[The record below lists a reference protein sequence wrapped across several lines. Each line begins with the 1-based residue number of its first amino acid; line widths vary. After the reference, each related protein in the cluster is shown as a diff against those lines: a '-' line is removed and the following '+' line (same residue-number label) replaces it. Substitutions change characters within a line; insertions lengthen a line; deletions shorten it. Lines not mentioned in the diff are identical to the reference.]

1 MVRMQP
7 LDPELGEE
15 QLAEGL
21 SLSLA
26 SFHGAERE
34 TFSVGALPTALMS
47 SRYLD
52 AL

>member
-1 MVRMQP
+1 MVRTQR
-7 LDPELGEE
+7 LDPELVKSCSRTS
-15 QLAEGL
+15 LP
-21 SLSLA
+21 LSLA
-26 SFHGAERE
+26 SFRRAERE